1 MEIVGYIAAIFIGV
15 VLGLIGGGG
24 SILAFP
30 ILVYL
35 FKIEPEQATCYSLF
49 IVGFAALI
57 GAIKQYN
64 HGNLQIRSGLI
75 FAIPS
80 LVSLLIVR
88 NVLLPKVPSHLFAIN
103 STVITKQ
110 ILIMI
115 IFALLMIA
123 ASYSMIRKVKLDKPV
138 QKVNYVRLS
147 IIGFLLGFVIGLLG
161 AGGGFLIIPALIF
174 FAGLSFKESVGTS
187 LLIIFIN
194 SSIGFTADIFGGVVV
209 NFKLLALITLMAVI
223 GMFIG
228 FAFSKKIDPAKL
240 KPIFGWFILVLGI
253 YIIIAE
259 LFINQ

>member
-1 MEIVGYIAAIFIGV
+1 MEIVGYIAAIFIGI

-35 FKIEPEQATCYSLF
+35 FKIDSEQATCYSLF
-49 IVGFAALI
+49 IVGFTALI

-64 HGNLQIRSGLI
+64 QGNLQIKTALI

-80 LVSLLIVR
+80 LISLLLVR
-88 NVLLPKVPSHLFAIN
+88 NFILPAIPANLFVIYKII
-103 STVITKQ
+103 ITKHV
-110 ILIMI
+110 LIML

-123 ASYSMIRKVKLDKPV
+123 ASYSMIKKVALEKPT
-138 QKVNYVRLS
+138 QKINYIRLS
-147 IIGFLLGFVIGLLG
+147 IIGFLLGIVIGVLG

-174 FAGLSFKESVGTS
+174 FAGLTIKESIGTS

-194 SSIGFTADIFGGVVV
+194 SSIGFTVDIFNGYKID
-209 NFKLLALITLMAVI
+209 FKLLALITLMAVI

-228 FAFSKKIDPAKL
+228 TALSKKIDSSKL
-240 KPIFGWFILVLGI
+240 KPIFGWFVLVLGL

>member
-1 MEIVGYIAAIFIGV
+1 MEILGYIAAIFIGI

-35 FKIEPEQATCYSLF
+35 FKIDSEQATCYSLF
-49 IVGFAALI
+49 IVGFTAFI

-64 HGNLQIRSGLI
+64 QGNLQIKSGLI

-80 LVSLLIVR
+80 LISLLLVR
-88 NVLLPKVPSHLFAIN
+88 NFILPSIPSTIFKIN
-103 STVITKQ
+103 NILITKHL
-110 ILIMI
+110 LIMLF
-115 IFALLMIA
+115 FAMLMIA
-123 ASYSMIRKVKLDKPV
+123 ASYSMIKKVALEKPL
-138 QKVNYVRLS
+138 QKINYIRLS
-147 IIGFLLGFVIGLLG
+147 VIGFLLGIVIGILG

-174 FAGLSFKESVGTS
+174 FAGLSIKESIGTS

-194 SSIGFTADIFGGVVV
+194 SSVGFTVDIFNGYTI
-209 NFKLLALITLMAVI
+209 NYKLLALITLMAVV

-228 FAFSKKIDPAKL
+228 TAFAKKIDAAKL

>member
-1 MEIVGYIAAIFIGV
+1 MEIVGYIAAIFIGI

-35 FKIEPEQATCYSLF
+35 FKIDSEQATCYSLF
-49 IVGFAALI
+49 IVGFTALI

-64 HGNLQIRSGLI
+64 HGNLQIKSGLI
-75 FAIPS
+75 FAAPS
-80 LVSLLIVR
+80 LVSLLLVR
-88 NVLLPKVPSHLFAIN
+88 NYILPRIPSNLFLIYGVN
-103 STVITKQ
+103 ITKHV
-110 ILIMI
+110 LIMI

-138 QKVNYVRLS
+138 QKVNYVRLAL
-147 IIGFLLGFVIGLLG
+147 IGFLLGILIGILG

-194 SSIGFTADIFGGVVV
+194 SSIGFTVDILNGYVV

-240 KPIFGWFILVLGI
+240 KPIFGWFIMVLGI

>member
-1 MEIVGYIAAIFIGV
+1 MEIVGYIAAIFIGI

-35 FKIEPEQATCYSLF
+35 FKIDSEQATCYSLF
-49 IVGFAALI
+49 IVGFTALI

-64 HGNLQIRSGLI
+64 HGNLQIKSGLI
-75 FAIPS
+75 FAAPS
-80 LVSLLIVR
+80 LVSLLLVR
-88 NVLLPKVPSHLFAIN
+88 NYILPRIPSSLFLIYGVN
-103 STVITKQ
+103 ITKHV
-110 ILIMI
+110 LIMI

-138 QKVNYVRLS
+138 QKVNYYRLAL
-147 IIGFLLGFVIGLLG
+147 IGFLLGILIGILG

-194 SSIGFTADIFGGVVV
+194 SSIGFTVDILNGYVV
-209 NFKLLALITLMAVI
+209 NFRLLALITLMAVI

-240 KPIFGWFILVLGI
+240 KPIFGWFIMVLGI